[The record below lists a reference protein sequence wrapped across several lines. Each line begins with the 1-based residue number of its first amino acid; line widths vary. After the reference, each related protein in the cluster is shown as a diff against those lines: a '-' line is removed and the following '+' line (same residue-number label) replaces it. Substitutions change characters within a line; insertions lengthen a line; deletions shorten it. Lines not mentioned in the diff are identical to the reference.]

1 MIDIT
6 LRKDTCFSVYH
17 ETNLVNYLSFIVFF
31 QLLRAFK
38 YVKGLQHAPKT
49 RKMNFF

>member
-1 MIDIT
+1 MIDIM

-17 ETNLVNYLSFIVFF
+17 ETNPMNSLSFIVFF

-38 YVKGLQHAPKT
+38 GFKHAT
-49 RKMNFF
+49 FLLKMIFF